1 MDADDEAD
9 TDRRAWARRV
19 AAELQKLPAR
29 QASAV
34 RLIYNHELTYAEAAG
49 WLGVATR
56 EVEALVAD
64 ALHAWRRACSGIDDT
79 GADRAR
85 RTSSGARSPVA
96 SVFRSRA
103 NRVGSVQRRGGVAV
117 TAGLGNAARGERR

>member
-19 AAELQKLPAR
+19 AAELQKLSAR

-56 EVEALVAD
+56 DVEALVAD
-64 ALHAWRRACSGIDDT
+64 ALQRLAPRVSGTNDT

-85 RTSSGARSPVA
+85 RTSSGARSP
-96 SVFRSRA
+96 
-103 NRVGSVQRRGGVAV
+103 
-117 TAGLGNAARGERR
+117 